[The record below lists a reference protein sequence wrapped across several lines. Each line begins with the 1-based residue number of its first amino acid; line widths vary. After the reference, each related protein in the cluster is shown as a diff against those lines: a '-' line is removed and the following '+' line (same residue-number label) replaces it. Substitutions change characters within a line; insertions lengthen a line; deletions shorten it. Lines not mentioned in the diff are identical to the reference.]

1 MKFSIITLFPDMFSG
16 PFGFSI
22 IKRAGE
28 KKLINIE
35 IINLRDFS
43 TDAYKSVDD
52 RPYGGGAGM
61 ILRVDIVD
69 RAIQAVSHSPRWSS
83 GEAGQS
89 SAIRQKIILLDPQG
103 TPYKQSIAKDLATNF
118 DHIILICGHYEGVDE
133 RVRDLVDEEI
143 SIGDY
148 ILTGG
153 EIPAMVIVDSV
164 TRLLDGVLSK
174 KEATV
179 HESFSDVLLEYPQYT
194 RPEIYNGIQVPD
206 VLKSGDPKKINTWQK
221 KEALQKTTCKRPD
234 LLKGKKD

>member
-1 MKFSIITLFPDMFSG
+1 MFSG
-16 PFGFSI
+16 PFGYSI
-22 IKRAGE
+22 IKRAVE
-28 KKLINIE
+28 KKLIDIE

-69 RAIQAVSHSPRWSS
+69 KAIQYIKTQNSKLNDQ
-83 GEAGQS
+83 QS
-89 SAIRQKIILLDPQG
+89 KIILLDPQG
-103 TPYKQSIAKDLATNF
+103 TSYKQSIAKDLATNF

-133 RVRDLVDEEI
+133 RVRGLVDEEI

-153 EIPAMVIVDSV
+153 EIPAMVVIDSI

-179 HESFSDVLLEYPQYT
+179 HESFSDILLEYPQYT
-194 RPEIYNGIQVPD
+194 RPEIYNGIKVPD
-206 VLKSGDPKKINTWQK
+206 ILKSGDPKKINTWQK
-221 KEALQKTTCKRPD
+221 RKHCKNSTKTT
-234 LLKGKKD
+234 

>member
-1 MKFSIITLFPDMFSG
+1 MKFSIITLFPEMFSG

-28 KKLINIE
+28 KKIINIE

-69 RAIQAVSHSPRWSS
+69 KAIQNAKCQMLN
-83 GEAGQS
+83 A
-89 SAIRQKIILLDPQG
+89 KCKTILLDPQG

-118 DHIILICGHYEGVDE
+118 DHIILLCGHYEGVDA
-133 RVRDLVDEEI
+133 RIRDFVDEEI

-153 EIPAMVIVDSV
+153 EIPAMVMVDSV

-194 RPEIYNGIQVPD
+194 RPEIYNGIQVPN
-206 VLKSGDPKKINTWQK
+206 VLLSGDPKKITSWQTIK
-221 KEALQKTTCKRPD
+221 SLQKTSLKRPD
-234 LLKGKKD
+234 LLRARSLITS

>member
-16 PFGFSI
+16 PFGYSI
-22 IKRAGE
+22 IKRAVE
-28 KKLINIE
+28 KKLIDIE

-69 RAIQAVSHSPRWSS
+69 KAIQYIKTQNSKLNDQ
-83 GEAGQS
+83 QS
-89 SAIRQKIILLDPQG
+89 KIILLDPQG
-103 TPYKQSIAKDLATNF
+103 TSYKQSIAKDLATNF

-133 RVRDLVDEEI
+133 RVRGLVDEEI

-153 EIPAMVIVDSV
+153 EIPAMVVIDSI

-179 HESFSDVLLEYPQYT
+179 HESFSDILLEYPQYT
-194 RPEIYNGIQVPD
+194 RPEIYNGIKVPD
-206 VLKSGDPKKINTWQK
+206 ILKSGDPKKINTWQK
-221 KEALQKTTCKRPD
+221 KEALQKTALKRPD
-234 LLKGKKD
+234 LVNEKKD

>member
-22 IKRAGE
+22 IKRAKE
-28 KKLINIE
+28 KKLINLE

-43 TDAYKSVDD
+43 KDAYKSVDD

-69 RAIQAVSHSPRWSS
+69 RALQHIKSQNPKPASP
-83 GEAGQS
+83 AGRLNGQ
-89 SAIRQKIILLDPQG
+89 QTKIILLDPQG

-118 DHIILICGHYEGVDE
+118 DHIILICGHYEGVDA
-133 RVRDLVDEEI
+133 RIRDLIDEEI

-153 EIPAMVIVDSV
+153 EIPAMVLVDSV

-194 RPEIYNGIQVPD
+194 RPQTYNGIQVPE
-206 VLKSGDPKKINTWQK
+206 VLKSGDPKKINIWQK
-221 KEALQKTTCKRPD
+221 KEALQKTALKRPD
-234 LLKGKKD
+234 LVNEKKD